1 MLPLIYPFA
10 AFVVVGA
17 GLAGLTI
24 WSRRMLLPKIGAIVL
39 AVGLFGSGYVTIVEL
54 LGRPKPI
61 DTEWFG
67 AHLADARV
75 VAAEMHEDVAI
86 YLWLAV
92 DGDNSPRSYAL
103 PWSQQTAQQLNGAM
117 RQAEEDGTDVQMRD
131 PFDATPDDEEPLFYA
146 APPVPLPPK
155 A

>member
-1 MLPLIYPFA
+1 MLSLIFPFA
-10 AFVVVGA
+10 VFVAVGT

-39 AVGLFGSGYVTIVEL
+39 AVSLFGSGYVTTVEL

-67 AHLADARV
+67 AHLAEARV
-75 VAAEMHEDVAI
+75 VAADMHEDVAI

-92 DGDNSPRSYAL
+92 EGEESPRSYAL
-103 PWSQQTAQQLNGAM
+103 PWSDQSAQQLNDAM
-117 RQAEEDGTDVQMRD
+117 QEAEEEGTDVQMRD
-131 PFDATPDDEEPLFYA
+131 PFDGAPDDEEPMFYA
-146 APPVPLPPK
+146 APEVPLPPK